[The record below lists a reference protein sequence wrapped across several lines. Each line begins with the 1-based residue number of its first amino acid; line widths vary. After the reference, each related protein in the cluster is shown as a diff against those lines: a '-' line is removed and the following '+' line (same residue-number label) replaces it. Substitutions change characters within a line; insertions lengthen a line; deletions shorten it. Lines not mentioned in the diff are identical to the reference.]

1 MIPRRPSPDTIHNQ
15 RLASDPS
22 LSAWVSANAGS
33 GKTTVLTRRVI
44 RLLLA
49 GVDPSAILCLTFTK
63 AAAANMQN
71 RIFAMLGQWAVEEE
85 SKLVAAI
92 EGITGFK
99 PDAAGLKRA
108 RQLFAAAI
116 ETPGGLKILTIHAFC
131 ERVLHLFPFEANVP
145 AQFAVLDDRA
155 ARELLDAARTSL
167 ILEANAQP
175 EGSLGRA
182 MARLLE
188 DTGEGAFDG
197 LLAEITFERE
207 ALRPFLSEKG
217 AADALDQLRGL
228 LELKEGES
236 VAAIEAEIDEAS
248 IPFGE
253 WAAIEASLRE
263 YDGKRILEL
272 ADRLAAAIAAAPAR
286 RAEAWRAVFLTGTGE
301 ARSANAFLV
310 KDFTKDYP
318 HYAEQLF
325 AELGRIAELLQRRKA
340 ASAYERSAALIAV
353 AAALLG
359 RYKAGKAARA
369 ALDFDDLV
377 QRTADL
383 LSRAGAEWVL
393 YKLDRGIDHILVD
406 EAQDTSPAQWHI
418 IEMLAHEFT
427 SGAGARS
434 ERRTIFAVGD
444 EKQSIFSFQGAAPA
458 EFARMRSHFRRKV
471 AEAEARFEAI
481 ELKQSF
487 RSTPDILLA
496 VDHVFAIADNRRG
509 LSSDDVATV
518 HETVR
523 AGDPGRVEVW
533 PVEKPQPAAE
543 ITAWDAPFDET
554 PVSSPVVR
562 LARKIAAE
570 VSSLIRD
577 GDPSTGARYD
587 AGDVMVLVRSRNAL
601 FEAVIRALKFAGV
614 PVAGADR
621 IVLTDHI
628 AVMDLMALARF
639 VLLPADDLTLATV
652 LKTPLIGLDDEDLI
666 RLAPGRK
673 GTLWAAL
680 GEAAREDERYA
691 SAFARLVS
699 WREEAAGKT
708 PFAFFA
714 DILARDGGRRI
725 MLARFGA
732 EAADALDEFLRVAG
746 DYERANTASL
756 QGFLAWLAEAK
767 AEIKRDMDVAR
778 GEVRVMTVHGSKG
791 LEARVVILADTCS
804 APDGRHDPK
813 LFFLQAQG
821 TTIDRHRS
829 NIVPILL
836 ETDASFQFE
845 GIGKHYGRPAGSSIP
860 VWSPSKAS
868 DPPPVAAARD
878 AIRAENEA
886 EHRRLLY
893 VALTRAEDR
902 LIIAGFEGATAR
914 RPGNWY
920 DMIAD
925 ALRERGARV
934 EPDGEG
940 ERLVYEPTPR
950 RAVEGRPAKD
960 QAAAVPTPAW
970 LRQKAAPERAEEVAL
985 SPSETEHPE
994 ELAGLVDTLPADSR
1008 TLRRGALIHALLQY
1022 LPDVEP
1028 PARRDQALAFLARAA
1043 AEWPEDHQVWAEE
1056 ALAVLALPSLEPLFA
1071 AGSRAEVALTGRIT
1085 RQGRADYAV
1094 SGRIDRLAVGPDTV
1108 WIVDFKTN
1116 RRPPQALEA
1125 VPQAYLSQL
1134 GLYRH
1139 LLKRLYPG
1147 KEVRVALVWTAT
1159 AALMELPAE
1168 RLEEAVRAVVG

>member
-1 MIPRRPSPDTIHNQ
+1 MIPRKPSPDTVLNQ

-71 RIFAMLGQWAVEEE
+71 RIFATLGQWAVEEE
-85 SKLVAAI
+85 GKLVAAI

-155 ARELLDAARTSL
+155 ARELLDVARTSL
-167 ILEANAQP
+167 ILEANGQP
-175 EGSLGRA
+175 EGRLGQA

-217 AADALDQLRGL
+217 AADALSQLRDL
-228 LELKEGES
+228 LELVEGES
-236 VAAIEAEIDEAS
+236 VAAIEAEIDETS
-248 IPFGE
+248 IPFSE
-253 WAAIEASLRE
+253 WAAIEAALRE
-263 YDGKRILEL
+263 YDSKRILDL
-272 ADRLAAAIAAAPAR
+272 ADRLAAAIAAAAR
-286 RAEAWRAVFLTGTGE
+286 RAEAWRSVFLTGTGE
-301 ARSANAFLV
+301 VRSANAFLV
-310 KDFTKDYP
+310 KDFAKDYP
-318 HYAEQLF
+318 VYAEQLL
-325 AELGRIAELLQRRKA
+325 AELERIAELLQRRKA
-340 ASAYERSAALIAV
+340 ASAYERSEALMTV

-359 RYKAGKAARA
+359 RYKAGKSTRA

-427 SGAGARS
+427 SGTGARS

-458 EFARMRSHFRRKV
+458 EFARMRRHFRHKV
-471 AEAEARFEAI
+471 GEAEERFEAI

-496 VDHVFAIADNRRG
+496 VDHVFAAADNRRG

-554 PVSSPVVR
+554 PVTSPVVR

-570 VSSLIRD
+570 VSGLIRE
-577 GDPSTGARYD
+577 GDPATGARYD

-639 VLLPADDLTLATV
+639 ALLPADDLTLATV

-666 RLAPGRK
+666 RLAPSRK

-680 GEAAREDERYA
+680 AEEARQDERYA
-691 SAFARLVS
+691 VAFARLTT
-699 WREEAAGKT
+699 WRAEATGKT
-708 PFAFFA
+708 PYAFFA

-821 TTIDRHRS
+821 
-829 NIVPILL
+829 
-836 ETDASFQFE
+836 
-845 GIGKHYGRPAGSSIP
+845 RPAGREIP
-860 VWSPSKAS
+860 VWSPNKAS
-868 DPPPVAAARD
+868 DPPAVSAARD
-878 AIRAENEA
+878 AIRIENEA

-902 LIIAGFEGATAR
+902 LVIAGFEGAHAR

-920 DMIAD
+920 DMVAD
-925 ALRERGARV
+925 ALREAGARV

-950 RAVEGRPAKD
+950 RPVENRAL
-960 QAAAVPTPAW
+960 AVPDTVLSVPAW
-970 LRQKAAPERAEEVAL
+970 LNQKAAAERAEEVAL
-985 SPSETEHPE
+985 APSETEHPE
-994 ELAGLVDTLPADSR
+994 ELAGLTGVTAPDSR
-1008 TLRRGALIHALLQY
+1008 TLRRGSLIHALLQY
-1022 LPDVEP
+1022 LPDVEM
-1028 PARRDQALAFLARAA
+1028 PARREQALAFLGRAA
-1043 AEWPEDHQVWAEE
+1043 TQWPEDHAGWAEE
-1056 ALAVLALPSLEPLFA
+1056 ALAVLALPALEPIFA
-1071 AGSRAEVALTGRIT
+1071 SGSRAEVALAGRII
-1085 RQGRADYAV
+1085 RPGRADYAV
-1094 SGRIDRLAVGPDTV
+1094 SGRIDRLAVGPDAV

-1116 RRPPQALEA
+1116 RQPPSGLDA

-1139 LLKRLYPG
+1139 LLMRLYPA

-1159 AALMELPAE
+1159 AAIMELPAE

>member
-1 MIPRRPSPDTIHNQ
+1 MTQRKPSADTVHHQ

-49 GVDPSAILCLTFTK
+49 GIDASAILCLTFTK

-71 RIFAMLGQWAVEEE
+71 RIFATLGQWAVEEE
-85 SKLVAAI
+85 GKLIEAI

-99 PDAAGLKRA
+99 PDGAGLKRA

-145 AQFAVLDDRA
+145 AQFSVLDDRA
-155 ARELLDAARTSL
+155 ARELLDTARTSL
-167 ILEANAQP
+167 ILEANAHP
-175 EGSLGRA
+175 DGGLGRA

-207 ALRPFLSEKG
+207 ALRPFLSGKG
-217 AADALDQLRGL
+217 AADALSQLRGL

-236 VAAIEAEIDEAS
+236 VATIEAEIDEAS
-248 IPFGE
+248 IPLTE
-253 WAAIEASLRE
+253 WAAIEAAMRD
-263 YDGKRILEL
+263 YDSKRILDL
-272 ADRLAAAIAAAPAR
+272 ADRLGAAIAAAPAR
-286 RAEAWRAVFLTGTGE
+286 RGEAWRAVYLTGTGE

-310 KDFTKDYP
+310 KDFSKDYP
-318 HYAEQLF
+318 AYAEQLL
-325 AELGRIAELLQRRKA
+325 AELERIADLLQRRKA
-340 ASAYERSAALIAV
+340 AAAYERSEALIAV

-359 RYKAGKAARA
+359 RYKAGKVMRA

-418 IEMLAHEFT
+418 IAMLAHEFT
-427 SGAGARS
+427 SGSGARS

-458 EFARMRSHFRRKV
+458 EFARMRSHFRHKV
-471 AEAEARFEAI
+471 DEAEERFEAI

-487 RSTPDILLA
+487 RSTPDILKA
-496 VDHVFAIADNRRG
+496 VDHVFAAADNRRG

-523 AGDPGRVEVW
+523 ALDPGRVEVW
-533 PVEKPQPAAE
+533 PVEKPQPAVE

-570 VSSLIRD
+570 VSSLIRE
-577 GDPSTGARYD
+577 GDSATGARYD

-639 VLLPADDLTLATV
+639 ALLPADDLTLATV
-652 LKTPLIGLDDEDLI
+652 LKTPLVGLDDEDLI

-680 GEAAREDERYA
+680 AVAAQEDERFA
-691 SAFARLVS
+691 SAFARLTV
-699 WREEAAGKT
+699 WRTEAAGKT

-813 LFFLQAQG
+813 LFFLQA
-821 TTIDRHRS
+821 
-829 NIVPILL
+829 P
-836 ETDASFQFE
+836 
-845 GIGKHYGRPAGSSIP
+845 GRPAGSEIP

-868 DPPPVAAARD
+868 DPTPVAAARD

-902 LIIAGFEGATAR
+902 LVIAGFEGATAR
-914 RPGNWY
+914 RAGNWY

-925 ALRERGARV
+925 ALREASARV

-950 RAVEGRPAKD
+950 RAVEGRPARRED
-960 QAAAVPTPAW
+960 AAVPAPAW
-970 LRQKAAPERAEEVAL
+970 LRQKAAPERAEEVSLA
-985 SPSETEHPE
+985 PSETEHPE
-994 ELAGLVDTLPADSR
+994 ELPGLVGAAAPDGR

-1022 LPDVEP
+1022 LPDVDAS
-1028 PARRDQALAFLARAA
+1028 ARREQALAFLDRAA
-1043 AEWPEDHQVWAEE
+1043 AQWPEDHAAWAEE
-1056 ALAVLALPSLEPLFA
+1056 ALSVLALPALEPFFVP
-1071 AGSRAEVALTGRIT
+1071 GSRAEVALAGRIA
-1085 RQGRADYAV
+1085 RPGRADYAV
-1094 SGRIDRLAVGPDTV
+1094 SGRIDRLAVGPDAV

-1116 RRPPQALEA
+1116 RQPPRGLDA

-1139 LLKRLYPG
+1139 LMKRLYPA
-1147 KEVRVALVWTAT
+1147 KDVRVALVWTAT
-1159 AALMELPAE
+1159 AEIMELPAE
-1168 RLEEAVRAVVG
+1168 RLEEAVRAIIG

>member
-1 MIPRRPSPDTIHNQ
+1 MIPRKPSPDTVLNQ

-49 GVDPSAILCLTFTK
+49 GVDASAILCLTFTK

-71 RIFAMLGQWAVEEE
+71 RIFATLGQWAVEEE
-85 SKLVAAI
+85 GTLVAAI

-145 AQFAVLDDRA
+145 AQFSVLDDRA
-155 ARELLDAARTSL
+155 ARELLDTARTSL
-167 ILEANAQP
+167 ILEANAHP
-175 EGSLGRA
+175 EGGLGRA

-228 LELKEGES
+228 LELAEGES

-248 IPFGE
+248 IPFSE
-253 WAAIEASLRE
+253 WAAIEAAMRE
-263 YDGKRILEL
+263 YDSKRILDL
-272 ADRLAAAIAAAPAR
+272 ADRLGAAIAAAPAR

-310 KDFTKDYP
+310 KDFAKDYP
-318 HYAEQLF
+318 AYAEQLL
-325 AELGRIAELLQRRKA
+325 AELERIARLLQRRKA
-340 ASAYERSAALIAV
+340 ASAYERSEALITV

-359 RYKAGKAARA
+359 RYKAGKVMRA

-393 YKLDRGIDHILVD
+393 YKLDRGIDHVLVD

-418 IEMLAHEFT
+418 IAMLAHEFT
-427 SGAGARS
+427 SGTGARS

-471 AEAEARFEAI
+471 DEAEERFEAI

-487 RSTPDILLA
+487 RSTPDILKA
-496 VDHVFAIADNRRG
+496 VDHVFAAADNRRG

-523 AGDPGRVEVW
+523 ALDPGRVEVW
-533 PVEKPQPAAE
+533 PVEKPQAAAE

-554 PVSSPVVR
+554 PVTSPVVR

-570 VSSLIRD
+570 VASLIRN
-577 GDPSTGARYD
+577 GDPATGAHYD

-680 GEAAREDERYA
+680 GEAAREDERFT
-691 SAFARLVS
+691 SAFARLTA
-699 WREEAAGKT
+699 WRAEAAGKT

-813 LFFLQAQG
+813 LFFLQA
-821 TTIDRHRS
+821 
-829 NIVPILL
+829 P
-836 ETDASFQFE
+836 
-845 GIGKHYGRPAGSSIP
+845 GRAAGSEIP

-868 DPPPVAAARD
+868 DPAPVAAARD

-902 LIIAGFEGATAR
+902 LVIAGFEGATAR

-925 ALRERGARV
+925 ALREAGARV

-950 RAVEGRPAKD
+950 RPVEGRPARD
-960 QAAAVPTPAW
+960 REAAVPVPAW
-970 LRQKAAPERAEEVAL
+970 LRQKAAPERFEEVAL

-994 ELAGLVDTLPADSR
+994 ELAGLAGALPTDPR

-1022 LPDVEP
+1022 LPDVEA
-1028 PARRDQALAFLARAA
+1028 PARRDQALAFLGRAA
-1043 AEWPEDHQVWAEE
+1043 AQWPEDHQAWAEE
-1056 ALAVLALPSLEPLFA
+1056 ALAVLALPDLELLFA
-1071 AGSRAEVALTGRIT
+1071 PGSRAEVALAGRII
-1085 RQGRADYAV
+1085 RSGRADYAV
-1094 SGRIDRLAVGPDTV
+1094 SGRIDRLAVGPDAV

-1116 RRPPQALEA
+1116 RQPPHGLDK
-1125 VPQAYLSQL
+1125 VPPAYLSQL

-1139 LLKRLYPG
+1139 LMMRLYPG
-1147 KEVRVALVWTAT
+1147 KDVRVALVWTAT
-1159 AALMELPAE
+1159 AAIMELPAE

>member
-1 MIPRRPSPDTIHNQ
+1 MIPRKPSLETIHNQ

-71 RIFAMLGQWAVEEE
+71 RIFALLGHWAVLEEIR
-85 SKLVAAI
+85 LVEAI

-99 PDAAGLKRA
+99 PDIAGLRRA

-155 ARELLDAARTSL
+155 ARELLDTARTSL
-167 ILEANAQP
+167 ILEANEQP
-175 EGSLGRA
+175 DGALGRA

-207 ALRPFLSEKG
+207 ALRPVLTEKG
-217 AADALDQLRGL
+217 AADALGQLRSL
-228 LELKEGES
+228 LELQEGEN
-236 VAAIEAEIDEAS
+236 VAAIEADIDTPS
-248 IPFGE
+248 IPVTE

-272 ADRLAAAIAAAPAR
+272 ADRLAATIAAAPAR
-286 RAEAWRAVFLTGTGE
+286 RAEAWRAVFLTGAGE
-301 ARSANAFLV
+301 ARAPGAFLV
-310 KDFTKDYP
+310 KDFVKDYP
-318 HYAEQLF
+318 AYAEQLL
-325 AELGRIAELLQRRKA
+325 AELARIAGLLERRKA
-340 ASAYERSAALIAV
+340 AAAYERSEALIAV

-359 RYKAGKAARA
+359 RYKAGKVARG

-427 SGAGARS
+427 AGAGAGK

-458 EFARMRSHFRRKV
+458 EFARMRNHFRRKV
-471 AEAEARFEAI
+471 GDAEERFEAI

-487 RSTPDILLA
+487 RSTPDILMA
-496 VDHVFAIADNRRG
+496 VDHVFGDADNRRG

-523 AGDPGRVEVW
+523 ALDPGRVEVW
-533 PVEKPQPAAE
+533 PVEKPQEAVE
-543 ITAWDAPFDET
+543 IAAWDAPFDDT

-570 VSSLIRD
+570 AARLIRE
-577 GDPSTGARYD
+577 GDAATGARFD
-587 AGDVMVLVRSRNAL
+587 AGDIMVLVRSRNAL

-639 VLLPADDLTLATV
+639 VLLPSDDLTLATV
-652 LKTPLIGLDDEDLI
+652 LKTPLIGLDDEDLL

-673 GTLWAAL
+673 GTLWAELA
-680 GEAAREDERYA
+680 EAARDDERF
-691 SAFARLVS
+691 AFAFRRLS
-699 WREEAAGKT
+699 AWREESAGKT

-714 DILARDGGRRI
+714 DILARDGGRRV

-791 LEARVVILADTCS
+791 LEARIVILADTCS

-813 LFFLQAQG
+813 LFFLQ
-821 TTIDRHRS
+821 S
-829 NIVPILL
+829 P
-836 ETDASFQFE
+836 
-845 GIGKHYGRPAGSSIP
+845 GRATGSEIPA
-860 VWSPSKAS
+860 WSPNKAA
-868 DPPPVAAARD
+868 DPPPITAARD
-878 AIRAENEA
+878 KIRLEAEA

-902 LIIAGFEGATAR
+902 LVVAGFEGARAR

-920 DMIAD
+920 DMIAE
-925 ALRERGARV
+925 ALRAGGARA

-940 ERLVYEPTPR
+940 ERLIYEPTPR
-950 RAVEGRPAKD
+950 RAVEARPV
-960 QAAAVPTPAW
+960 QEEGAVASVPAW

-985 SPSETEHPE
+985 NPSETEHPE
-994 ELAGLVDTLPADSR
+994 ELAGLAGAPPADDR

-1022 LPDVEP
+1022 LPDV
-1028 PARRDQALAFLARAA
+1028 AASSRRDQALAFLARAA
-1043 AEWPEDHQVWAEE
+1043 PQWPGDHATWAQE
-1056 ALAVLALPSLEPLFA
+1056 ALAVLALPALAPLFGP
-1071 AGSRAEVALTGRIT
+1071 GSRAEVALAGRIA
-1085 RQGRADYAV
+1085 RPGRADYAV
-1094 SGRIDRLAVGPDTV
+1094 SGRIDRLAVADDAIL
-1108 WIVDFKTN
+1108 IVDFKTN
-1116 RRPPQALEA
+1116 RQPPQGLDA
-1125 VPQAYLSQL
+1125 VPPAYLSQL

-1139 LLKRLYPG
+1139 LMMRLYPD
-1147 KEVRVALVWTAT
+1147 KAVRVALVWTAT
-1159 AALMELPAE
+1159 AEIMDLPAD
-1168 RLEEAVRAVVG
+1168 RLEAAVREVVG